1 MPITTA
7 STSNQFQQEESHH
20 SLQQPQ
26 QQPETCQEEFWR
38 SVVILIPMRLGGE
51 SMNDIYIPCVKSMLA
66 HDNCIGIIGGRP
78 KHSLYFVGWQG
89 RLTNYLLILMCTDTI
104 E

>member
-20 SLQQPQ
+20 SL